1 MKLRFVAV
9 LVVMVVAFAGCSRRA
24 APEAGPVPTA
34 PPAAGNTNNDAAARA
49 RADSIAA
56 AELARRQA
64 AERDERE
71 QRAAAARAQE
81 VLANVV
87 YFEYDSEQLNSE
99 AEDRLRVK
107 SAIMRANP
115 SLEIRVEGHAD
126 ERGSTEYNLALG
138 QRRAESVRAF
148 MTGFGVADNRIS
160 TISYGKERPA
170 VEGASESAYER
181 NRRAEFAIVA
191 GEISAIP
198 AEVR

>member
-1 MKLRFVAV
+1 MQSP
-9 LVVMVVAFAGCSRRA
+9 GC
-24 APEAGPVPTA
+24 P
-34 PPAAGNTNNDAAARA
+34 AARA

-64 AERDERE
+64 AEREERDARE
-71 QRAAAARAQE
+71 LRAAAARAQE

-99 AEDRLRVK
+99 AEDRLRTK
-107 SAIMRANP
+107 ASIMRANP

-148 MTGFGVADNRIS
+148 MTGFGVNDNRIS

-170 VEGASESAYER
+170 VEGSSESAYER

-191 GEISAIP
+191 GEVSAVP
-198 AEVR
+198 PEVR